1 MGLGVGRGAVWGPGP
16 LSIIHIVVPQCL
28 DSQQR
33 PGVQG
38 VITLEEAAPGSPKP
52 TARWPRR
59 LRHSAPSLLL
69 LEATDGQG
77 AQREGPESKPL
88 PLVRLAQRLSLTAW
102 MLITPRGRH
111 KGGPDTPPTLSL
123 SSLTPHLH
131 CGLGAWHCSR
141 ACLPL
146 ASEWCPE
153 WCPPGSAVPAPSMV
167 AFKCFNWDQ

>member
-1 MGLGVGRGAVWGPGP
+1 MRGGSAGLTKTHSPMAKA
-16 LSIIHIVVPQCL
+16 
-28 DSQQR
+28 
-33 PGVQG
+33 
-38 VITLEEAAPGSPKP
+38 AAP
-52 TARWPRR
+52 
-59 LRHSAPSLLL
+59 LRPISAP
-69 LEATDGQG
+69 AGGDRCQG

-88 PLVRLAQRLSLTAW
+88 SLVRLAQRLSLTAW

-153 WCPPGSAVPAPSMV
+153 WCPPGSAVPAPSKV
-167 AFKCFNWDQ
+167 AFECFNWDQ